1 MIAGHEIY
9 WASKQFKKKDMIIF
23 NGVKYNA
30 SEINILSNQ
39 LANALIKQGLQK
51 ADRVAVL
58 LKNSL
63 ESVITLFGIQKAGMI
78 YVGLNERYSS
88 KELTKIILDCKPN
101 IIFTSEDFKE
111 NIKSTMKSVR
121 FLVKVIGIRWQYEDF
136 ITYENLIDNSKKSPP
151 NILVNKNDVMR
162 IQYTSGTTGNPKG
175 ITYSWEQHQHRLN
188 NFFLAF
194 ESSLDV
200 SDSIVHMAP
209 LTHASGNFLHPFF
222 IRGAT
227 NIISNKFNTQKLQKM
242 ISEKKVTY
250 LFLVPT
256 MIKRLI
262 EDLNKKKFDL
272 SSLKRIFYGA
282 SPIPAKVL
290 KEGIENFGCIFRQH
304 YGMTEVPQPVTVL
317 YPHEHKISKF
327 KNKNIRLSSCGRA
340 SINVNIKITNEFDK
354 KVKIGQVG
362 EICIEAKGVASF
374 KYWNTNI
381 NQENETIKNGWFHT
395 NDLGWMDGDGYLY
408 LTGRKSDMIISGG
421 FNIYPNEVE
430 SIIQQLKE
438 ISEVVVI
445 GIPNKIWGE
454 IVTAF
459 VVFNKGMKLSES
471 QILDF
476 LSKQIASY
484 KKPKKIH
491 TVKELPRNNNR
502 KIDRNSLKK
511 NWRKFITK

>member
-1 MIAGHEIY
+1 LIAGHEIY
-9 WASKQFKKKDMIIF
+9 WASKQFKKKNMIIF
-23 NGVKYNA
+23 NDAQYNA
-30 SEINILSNQ
+30 SEINTLSNQ
-39 LANALIKQGLQK
+39 LANALIKQGLK
-51 ADRVAVL
+51 KEDRVAVL

-88 KELTKIILDCKPN
+88 NELTKIILDCKPT
-101 IIFTSEDFKE
+101 IIFTSKEFKE
-111 NIKSTMKSVR
+111 KINKTMKSVK
-121 FLVKVIGIRWQYEDF
+121 FLIKVIGIRWQYEDF
-136 ITYENLIDNSKKSPP
+136 ITYENLIHNSRKYAP
-151 NILVNKNDVMR
+151 NIFINKNDIMR
-162 IQYTSGTTGNPKG
+162 IQYTSGTTGVPKG
-175 ITYSWEQHQHRLN
+175 IVYSWKQHQHRLT
-188 NFFLAF
+188 NFFLAL
-194 ESSLDV
+194 ESSLDI

-227 NIISNKFNTQKLQKM
+227 NIISEEFNTKKLQEM
-242 ISEKKVTY
+242 INKEKVTY

-262 EDLNKKKFDL
+262 EDLNKTKFDL

-282 SPIPAKVL
+282 SPIPTNIL
-290 KEGIENFGCIFRQH
+290 KEGIEHFGYIFRQH

-327 KNKNIRLSSCGRA
+327 RNKNIRLSSCGRA
-340 SINVNIKITNEFDK
+340 SINVNIKITNELGK

-374 KYWNTNI
+374 KYWNTDKL
-381 NQENETIKNGWFHT
+381 ENENIKNGWFHT

-430 SIIQQLKE
+430 SIILQLKE

-445 GIPNKIWGE
+445 GIPNEIWGE

-459 VVFNKGMKLSES
+459 VVFNKGMKLTQS
-471 QILDF
+471 QISDF
-476 LSKQIASY
+476 LSKEISSY
-484 KKPKKIH
+484 KRPKKIH
-491 TVKELPRNNNR
+491 TVKSLPRNNNK
-502 KIDRNSLKK
+502 KIDRNFLKK
-511 NWRKFITK
+511 NWRNLIIK